1 MTSFWLMTAIGVLS
15 IIYIFVKIFKRTDRN
30 SPDLFHQSR
39 PVPDLRN
46 GAAADE
52 RLRSQA
58 GLLKIAGKASGD
70 SRPMPLNDPVA
81 VRAPF
86 QVAATHANSLSA
98 PGTGSVS
105 AAATIKPLG
114 SVMPLGSATGSG
126 RLSTWSDRRLFQDF
140 RGLLNDGADNIPLPG
155 PEDLPIRNDDFV
167 FGSLTP
173 SMAQLLPETDAR
185 REVQRKSLL
194 AAGYHSRAA
203 WLNLSAI
210 RFTLS
215 FLALVIVGFWLIV
228 APPAVEPWLLGLL
241 VMAPLFMWAL
251 PPLVVAFRASER
263 RIDIERGL
271 PDVLDMMN
279 MGVSQGLTVPQSLRR
294 ISRELVE
301 AHPAL
306 AEELRI
312 VDQQSEVGNLPQALR
327 NFSQRIDSPEVN
339 SFTSL
344 LVQSETTGTSISKAL
359 TEYSDSIR
367 ASLKERADARAN
379 AASFQLLFP
388 VALLLMPSVFL
399 FLLGPAIVQMSDFF
413 NNRAGALQ
421 EDRREALQSLEQQ
434 PQLNLQRFSAP
445 GGAFGGPQ

>member
-1 MTSFWLMTAIGVLS
+1 MYA
-15 IIYIFVKIFKRTDRN
+15 IYIFIAAGLLAAVFAIRRMVKADPTRTL
-30 SPDLFHQSR
+30 SPFQQSR
-39 PVPDLRN
+39 PLPDLTTGRN
-46 GAAADE
+46 TDE
-52 RLRSQA
+52 LARTQE
-58 GLLKIAGKASGD
+58 GLLKLAREEQSR
-70 SRPMPLNDPVA
+70 RPMNAAQESVPAIPLDS
-81 VRAPF
+81 VRQSMQAFAGHTNQNTEATATWAP
-86 QVAATHANSLSA
+86 
-98 PGTGSVS
+98 
-105 AAATIKPLG
+105 AATIPTSSDG
-114 SVMPLGSATGSG
+114 GAN
-126 RLSTWSDRRLFQDF
+126 RLSTWNDRRLFQDF
-140 RGLLNDGADNIPLPG
+140 RGILSEDADNIPLPS
-155 PEDLPIRNDDFV
+155 PEELPIRNDDFV

-173 SMAQLLPETDAR
+173 SIAQLLPETDSR
-185 REVQRKSLL
+185 RETQRKALV

-210 RFTLS
+210 RFVLS

-228 APPAVEPWLLGLL
+228 APPAIEPWLLGLL

-251 PPLVVAFRASER
+251 PPLIVAFKAAER
-263 RIDIERGL
+263 KIDIERGL

-301 AHPAL
+301 SHPAL

-312 VDQQSEVGNLPQALR
+312 VDHQAEVGNLPQALR
-327 NFSQRIDSPEVN
+327 NFGQRIDSPEVN

-379 AASFQLLFP
+379 AASFKLLFP
-388 VALLLMPSVFL
+388 VALFLMPSVFL

-413 NNRAGALQ
+413 NSQAGELQ
-421 EDRREALQSLEQQ
+421 QDRRNALQSLDQQ
-434 PQLNLQRFSAP
+434 PTLDLRRFNAP
-445 GGAFGGPQ
+445 GGAFGGTQP

>member
-1 MTSFWLMTAIGVLS
+1 MTSFWLITAIGVFS
-15 IIYIFVKIFKRTDRN
+15 VIYIFVKIFKRTDRN
-30 SPDLFHQSR
+30 SPDSFHQSR

-52 RLRSQA
+52 RLHSQA
-58 GLLKIAGKASGD
+58 GLLKIAGEASGD
-70 SRPMPLNDPVA
+70 SRPMPLNDPAA

-86 QVAATHANSLSA
+86 QVTATHANSFS
-98 PGTGSVS
+98 GSVS
-105 AAATIKPLG
+105 AAATTMPLG
-114 SVMPLGSATGSG
+114 SVTGSG

-140 RGLLNDGADNIPLPG
+140 RGLLNDSADNIPLPG

-167 FGSLTP
+167 FGPLTP

-185 REVQRKSLL
+185 REVQRKALL

-215 FLALVIVGFWLIV
+215 FLAIVIVGFWLIV
-228 APPAVEPWLLGLL
+228 APPAIEPWLLGLL
-241 VMAPLFMWAL
+241 VMAPLCMWAL
-251 PPLVVAFRASER
+251 PPLIVAFRASER

-434 PQLNLQRFSAP
+434 PQLNLQRFGAP